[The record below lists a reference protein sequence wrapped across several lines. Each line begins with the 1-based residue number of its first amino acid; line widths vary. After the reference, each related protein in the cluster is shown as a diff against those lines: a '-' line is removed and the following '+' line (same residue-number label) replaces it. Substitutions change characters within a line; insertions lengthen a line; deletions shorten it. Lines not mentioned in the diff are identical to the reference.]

1 MITAFVLVCVCGSA
15 AVAGRL
21 DASASVHQAAAAGDV
36 EQINQFARNKA
47 DLNALDSF
55 GYTPLKRAIQAS
67 HPEAVKALLDGGANP
82 NTKDAEGSTPL
93 IQASMRGQKD
103 VVDMLLAAKADTSLK
118 NRSGSTALHAAV
130 ETAQLEIVEALVAAG
145 ADVNP
150 VNNRRE
156 TPLRIAQ
163 QRANMPEIEDFLR
176 QHGGTVPPQV
186 DPMNPYGD
194 LGMPQQTSQAT
205 ATQAQLPPGFVIDPN
220 VIRADLAKFPQ
231 LDAPLKTVDANSE
244 SEQRGWILRRTD
256 NRAILIRSVQKQ
268 FENEMALVKRV
279 ATEEKAAKTT
289 KAVDDLV
296 AARKERYQQIGTE
309 LREQRR
315 VALQE
320 SRETAAASRGGRGMT
335 GRGARGRSG
344 TGAGG
349 GQDPYGTT
357 APQARS
363 SRRSTTNAPA
373 APAMSAET
381 QAQMQ
386 AWTSATTENKA
397 DLLVAVHTVDISE
410 YAALHKLAGEEQA
423 VKTQTAIMALLMLR
437 EQRNAKVV
445 EKWKEEDERLQR
457 LQERGG
463 ANEMQPGTQPGTQ
476 PTMRRG
482 RR

>member
-1 MITAFVLVCVCGSA
+1 MMIAAFILLWGMGSVEA
-15 AVAGRL
+15 SGRQ
-21 DASASVHQAAAAGDV
+21 DASAPVHQAAAAGDV

-55 GYTPLKRAIQAS
+55 GYTPLKRAIQGF

-82 NTKDAEGSTPL
+82 NAKDAEGSTPL
-93 IQASMRGQKD
+93 MQACLRGQKD
-103 VVDMLLAAKADTSLK
+103 VVDMLLAAKADTSLT

-156 TPLRIAQ
+156 TPLSIAQ

-176 QHGGTVPPQV
+176 QHGGTVPPQL

-205 ATQAQLPPGFVIDPN
+205 GPQAQLPPGFVIDPN

-231 LDAPLKTVDANSE
+231 LDAPLKIVDANSE
-244 SEQRGWILRRTD
+244 SEQRGWVLRRTD
-256 NRAILIRSVQKQ
+256 NRAMLIRSVQKQ

-296 AARKERYQQIGTE
+296 AARKERYEQIGTE

-320 SRETAAASRGGRGMT
+320 SREASAASRGGRGMT
-335 GRGARGRSG
+335 SRGARGRS
-344 TGAGG
+344 TTAGG
-349 GQDPYGTT
+349 AQDPYGTT
-357 APQARS
+357 GVQARS
-363 SRRSTTNAPA
+363 SRRSATNAPA
-373 APAMSAET
+373 EPPMSAET

-386 AWTSATTENKA
+386 AWTSATAENKA
-397 DLLVAVHTVDISE
+397 DLLVAVHTVDVSE

-445 EKWKEEDERLQR
+445 QKWKEEDERLQR

-463 ANEMQPGTQPGTQ
+463 ANDMQQGTQPGTQ